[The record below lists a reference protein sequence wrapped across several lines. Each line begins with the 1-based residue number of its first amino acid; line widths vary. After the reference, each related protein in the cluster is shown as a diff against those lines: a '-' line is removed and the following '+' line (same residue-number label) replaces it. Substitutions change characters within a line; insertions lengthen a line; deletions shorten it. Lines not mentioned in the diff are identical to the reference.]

1 MLHLNHKLGGG
12 NMCAKVDATPGEFRV
27 SYWGVARPA
36 RNEYCLA
43 GLEEEGARLCARGS
57 ISDFATLV
65 RKSYRTPSDSSVRW
79 YCWSAFP
86 TLRTDLGHLKFPV
99 IPSLQA
105 GKTPRRHADDNDDR
119 RSTT

>member
-1 MLHLNHKLGGG
+1 MR
-12 NMCAKVDATPGEFRV
+12 AKVDATPGEFRV

-36 RNEYCLA
+36 RNECCLA
-43 GLEEEGARLCARGS
+43 GLEEGARLCVRGC

-65 RKSYRTPSDSSVRW
+65 RKSYSDSLRLVSTLVLLERIS
-79 YCWSAFP
+79 YSANGLG
-86 TLRTDLGHLKFPV
+86 TLEIPPI

-105 GKTPRRHADDNDDR
+105 GNIPRRHADDNDDR